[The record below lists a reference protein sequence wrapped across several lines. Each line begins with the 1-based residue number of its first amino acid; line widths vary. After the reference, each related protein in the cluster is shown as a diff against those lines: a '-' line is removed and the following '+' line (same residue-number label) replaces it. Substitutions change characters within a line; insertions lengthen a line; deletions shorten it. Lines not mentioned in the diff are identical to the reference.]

1 MPADTRVHLTRS
13 EFDAYVQSIHG
24 VLVKNVK
31 TASDI
36 RNVQKDLEDLVQKIT
51 KSKLHILINKIVQQL
66 ILILD
71 AAFSGFLVCN
81 PEFTQEQAALFLQ
94 RCIDRALDVDEN
106 QNALLMNYILIV
118 PDPVS
123 APVTESLSEPVVE
136 PVVEP
141 VPEAASEPVPESV
154 AEPEAASEPVPESV
168 AEPVPES
175 VAEPEAASEPVA
187 EPVSVPE
194 PAAESVPV
202 TKKLTLK
209 F

>member
-1 MPADTRVHLTRS
+1 MPADTRVQLTRS
-13 EFDAYVQSIHG
+13 EFDAYIQSIHD

-81 PEFTQEQAALFLQ
+81 PEFTQEQAAVFLQ

-106 QNALLMNYILIV
+106 QNALLMNYILII
-118 PDPVS
+118 PDPVRK
-123 APVTESLSEPVVE
+123 PEP
-136 PVVEP
+136 
-141 VPEAASEPVPESV
+141 
-154 AEPEAASEPVPESV
+154 V
-168 AEPVPES
+168 AEPVPEPVS
-175 VAEPEAASEPVA
+175 EPASVPEPVAEPTA

-194 PAAESVPV
+194 PEPAPEPVAEPTAEPVSVPAAESAPV